1 VTTAGES
8 GEPLPWGEF
17 ELIDTLFSPLAR
29 GFAGAFSLK
38 DDVAALAPKEGH
50 ELVLKTDSLIESV
63 HFLRDDPA
71 ETVGRKALR
80 RALSDLA
87 AKGAAPE
94 VYLLAIAL
102 PDTIRRSWLEKF
114 AEGLSCDQKQ
124 FGIAL
129 AGGETNRTPGA
140 LTITVTA
147 VGWVPQGRLVRRKG
161 AAAGDA
167 VWVTG
172 TIGDAAG
179 GLALLN
185 NEGLS
190 ADDAAQ
196 EYLVR
201 RFRLPEPRLAFGK
214 AFRDFANAAVDVSDG
229 LLADVGHIAE
239 VSSVT
244 IEVDSAAVPLS
255 SELRTLWS
263 EGQESV
269 LRAASAGDDYEI
281 AFTAAPSAA
290 ESVMRAAE
298 VTATSV
304 TRIGRVLEGPA
315 AVVLRNSRGGEIP
328 VLRKG
333 YTHF

>member
-17 ELIDTLFSPLAR
+17 ELIDTLFAPLAD
-29 GFAGAFSLK
+29 GFAGAFGLK
-38 DDVAALAPKEGH
+38 DDVAALAAKPGH
-50 ELVLKTDSLIESV
+50 ELVLKTDSLVESV
-63 HFLRDDPA
+63 HFSPDDPA
-71 ETVGRKALR
+71 ETVGQKALR

-102 PDTIRRSWLEKF
+102 PDTIGRSWLEKF
-114 AEGLSCDQKQ
+114 AAGLSLDQKQ

-140 LTITVTA
+140 LTVTVTA
-147 VGWVPQGRLVRRKG
+147 VGWVPQGRLIRRKG
-161 AAAGDA
+161 AVAGDE

-179 GLALLN
+179 GLALLK
-185 NEGLS
+185 NEGPS
-190 ADDAAQ
+190 ADNTAR
-196 EYLVR
+196 EYLLR

-214 AFRDFANAAVDVSDG
+214 AFRDFAHAAVDVSDG

-239 VSSVT
+239 VSSVW
-244 IEVDSAAVPLS
+244 IEIKSGAVPLS
-255 SELRTLWS
+255 SELRALW
-263 EGQESV
+263 GGGPESMLHAV
-269 LRAASAGDDYEI
+269 AAGDDYEI
-281 AFTAAPSAA
+281 AFTAPPSAA

-298 VTATSV
+298 MTATRV
-304 TRIGRVLEGPA
+304 TRIGRVMDGPA
-315 AVVLRNSRGGEIP
+315 GVALRDSLGGEIP
-328 VLRKG
+328 VPRKG